1 MTTLAI
7 IRRAM
12 RRALQWRLLLLSP
25 IALLVASAATLFA
38 LAQFFGELF
47 SRSPRWQEIAASIDS
62 SVLTAMMKAFQT
74 PAAAAI
80 KPAVET
86 SLVLALVFAP
96 FLAGA
101 ALVVADSD
109 ARPRWRG
116 LLSGAA
122 AHYPRL
128 LRMQLAALIPL
139 GVAGFLAGMVLNW
152 ASHVSDAMTSEAATH
167 TSGRLALAVA
177 ILVVFVAQLVVDAGR
192 ARLTAEP
199 ARRSAVVALWA
210 GVKLIVKRPLHA
222 LSLGAASTVVALLIA
237 AVLLVVRQQI
247 TQSSGAAVLLAFL
260 IAQLAVA
267 AIGWGHAARL
277 CGLVEI
283 ARDLATAPAA
293 AAKPAA
299 PAAEDPVVPAA
310 TAPPDALAQDAPPL
324 PRPRADS
331 PAAAPSES

>member
-1 MTTLAI
+1 MTSLAI

-25 IALLVASAATLFA
+25 IALLLASAATLFA
-38 LAQFFGELF
+38 LGQFFGELF
-47 SRSPRWQEIAASIDS
+47 SRSPRWQEIASSIDS
-62 SVLTAMMKAFQT
+62 SVLTGMIKAFQT

-80 KPAVET
+80 RPALQT

-109 ARPRWRG
+109 ARPRLRG

-122 AHYPRL
+122 ALYPRL

-139 GVAGFLAGMVLNW
+139 GVAGFLAGMVLSW
-152 ASHVSDAMTSEAATH
+152 ASHVSDAVTSEGATH
-167 TSGRLALAVA
+167 TSGRLALVVS

-192 ARLTAEP
+192 ARLAAEP

-222 LSLGAASTVVALLIA
+222 LSLGAASTAVALLVA
-237 AVLLVVRQQI
+237 GLLLVVRQQI

-260 IAQLAVA
+260 IAQLAVV
-267 AIGWGHAARL
+267 AIGWGHAAKL

-283 ARDLATAPAA
+283 ARDLAAAPGL

-299 PAAEDPVVPAA
+299 PPAEDPVAPAV
-310 TAPPDALAQDAPPL
+310 TPPPDALVQDAPL
-324 PRPRADS
+324 VPRPRAES
-331 PAAAPSES
+331 APAAPPEG